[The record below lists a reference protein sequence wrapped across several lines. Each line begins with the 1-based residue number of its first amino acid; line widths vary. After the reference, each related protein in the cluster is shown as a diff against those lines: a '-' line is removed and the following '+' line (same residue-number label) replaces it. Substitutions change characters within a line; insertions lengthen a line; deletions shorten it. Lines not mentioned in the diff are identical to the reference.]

1 MVTDVAIVGGGLTG
15 CSAAYLFAAA
25 GIRTC
30 LLEAG
35 QVGQGGSAEGPGV
48 IRSQPWMRFEALQKT
63 HGRRAARQI
72 WESCRHASLDLASLV
87 RRLKIRCDLEACDWL
102 TVAFTPADL
111 RELEREHKAAG
122 TAGLDPIWFR
132 RSRLLRDLALEAE
145 GGIRIQGGASIDP
158 YRATLGMAKAA
169 VARGAR
175 LFERSPVVRIR
186 ADRAGVEV
194 ETDAGSI
201 AARAVVVATGAP
213 GPLFAP
219 LKRHFRQRHE
229 YVVVTR
235 PLDAAIRRQLGRRD
249 VVLGDAADASRI
261 IGRTRDDRLVVAGG
275 SQAPVAERRRAKAIV
290 QRTGQLMYELSL
302 VYPAISGLE
311 AEGGWDTLV
320 TSAPDGLPIAGPHR
334 NYPHHLFALGSG
346 PDGPAASLLASRILF
361 RHFTGAP
368 EPGDELYGFGR
379 R

>member
-1 MVTDVAIVGGGLTG
+1 M
-15 CSAAYLFAAA
+15 
-25 GIRTC
+25 
-30 LLEAG
+30 
-35 QVGQGGSAEGPGV
+35 
-48 IRSQPWMRFEALQKT
+48 
-63 HGRRAARQI
+63 
-72 WESCRHASLDLASLV
+72 
-87 RRLKIRCDLEACDWL
+87 
-102 TVAFTPADL
+102 
-111 RELEREHKAAG
+111 
-122 TAGLDPIWFR
+122 
-132 RSRLLRDLALEAE
+132 
-145 GGIRIQGGASIDP
+145 
-158 YRATLGMAKAA
+158 
-169 VARGAR
+169 
-175 LFERSPVVRIR
+175 
-186 ADRAGVEV
+186 
-194 ETDAGSI
+194 
-201 AARAVVVATGAP
+201 VVATGAP